1 MQGWIKNS
9 AGKTERVKIEEDFER
24 AYTRIMDEVNKCGTP
39 KQLIA
44 LLNKEHPTLKMSLLR
59 ALIRSVNESDIQY
72 DETGKVKWHDGRI
85 GKDVVKFASEG
96 CIPFI

>member
-1 MQGWIKNS
+1 MRGWIKNNK
-9 AGKTERVKIEEDFER
+9 GERESVEIEEDFEK
-24 AYTRIMDEVNKCGTP
+24 AYSRIIDEVNKGVVSR
-39 KQLIA
+39 QLVA

-59 ALIRSVNESDIQY
+59 ALIRSVRESDIQY